1 MQINFNE
8 LKALL
13 LSQFTGS
20 NYSELKALT
29 AHDTCSFLDATVD
42 LSGDRVAFQSFV
54 RSGNTFLRKYLERI
68 TGVYTGE
75 DRHIKRSFHEA

>member
-1 MQINFNE
+1 M
-8 LKALL
+8 
-13 LSQFTGS
+13 LSQFTES

-29 AHDTCSFLDATVD
+29 ANDTCYFLDATVD

-54 RSGNTFLRKYLERI
+54 RSGNTFLRKYLESI

-75 DRHIKRSFHEA
+75 DRHIKRGFHEA